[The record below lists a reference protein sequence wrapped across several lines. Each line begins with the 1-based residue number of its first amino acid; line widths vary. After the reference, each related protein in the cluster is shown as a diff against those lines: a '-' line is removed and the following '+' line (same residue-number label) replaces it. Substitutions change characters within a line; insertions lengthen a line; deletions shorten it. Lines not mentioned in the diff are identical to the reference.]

1 MGYIEV
7 EALTMAMA
15 KTYLTDI
22 KESTPWPY

>member
-15 KTYLTDI
+15 KTYLIDT